1 MIPERPET
9 APGHRSPTWR
19 RIGSGLRWVAAQT
32 ILHAAAVALGFLCFV
47 LLFQA
52 DLWPGI
58 TIVFY
63 RGLVLL
69 ALAFAVTLAAMLAAM
84 TWLARLCAG
93 AGLRRT
99 DALGACILSLSL
111 NLSFLVL
118 FPVTVD
124 RSISV
129 FMLAQMAAHPDD
141 AFTAARMRGIFEGV
155 YLGEYRQIERRMGE
169 QAASG
174 NVIPV
179 GDGYVI
185 TPQGR
190 AFIRLSGLIARA
202 FRTDPRLVAGPA
214 PTPAD

>member
-1 MIPERPET
+1 MRP
-9 APGHRSPTWR
+9 
-19 RIGSGLRWVAAQT
+19 SGKP
-32 ILHAAAVALGFLCFV
+32 F
-47 LLFQA
+47 
-52 DLWPGI
+52 
-58 TIVFY
+58 
-63 RGLVLL
+63 
-69 ALAFAVTLAAMLAAM
+69 
-84 TWLARLCAG
+84 
-93 AGLRRT
+93 RT

-190 AFIRLSGLIARA
+190 AFIRLSLLPVRLMILSSSSSESGITGPKSLDSVELEVSAASLIGLRA
-202 FRTDPRLVAGPA
+202 GDRT
-214 PTPAD
+214 